1 MVGVRRCRLLSPR
14 FTRERRCSMKRRNL
28 LLVVMALLALALFAP
43 AAVAQDDDDDDDDDD
58 DGAIAQQG
66 AQLPKTGGP
75 ALVVPAAG
83 ALLLGSGVVG
93 VVALS
98 RSRNDS

>member
-1 MVGVRRCRLLSPR
+1 VREKGEHSVK
-14 FTRERRCSMKRRNL
+14 KRIL
-28 LLVVMALLALALFAP
+28 LLVVMALLALALVAP
-43 AAVAQDDDDDDDDDD
+43 AAIAQDDDDD
-58 DGAIAQQG
+58 GAVAQQG
-66 AQLPKTGGP
+66 ARLPKTGGP